1 MEIWP
6 NTFNRKIYIG
16 NVNKIDKI
24 TIAKQ
29 ESFIKEY
36 NVERA
41 EQISLI

>member
-1 MEIWP
+1 MIV
-6 NTFNRKIYIG
+6 
-16 NVNKIDKI
+16 NVGGRTDKI
-24 TIAKQ
+24 TVAKQ